1 MFRILVV
8 EDDRSLNKM
17 ICSKLKREEYI
28 TFSAYDG
35 EEAIEVMDREHIDL
49 IVTDIMMPKMNGYEL
64 IKLLRSTSYFLPVL
78 IITAKDQI
86 EDMEKAFSAGTDDYM
101 IKPIN
106 LKEMVLRIRAL
117 LRRAQLE
124 NEKKIIIGNTELD
137 YKALTMTSDN
147 ITEELPPK
155 EFYLL
160 FKLLNNPGKIFT
172 RTELLEEIWGADSD
186 SDERNVDAHIKKIRK
201 RISEKSGFDIETV
214 RGLGYKAVLKTE
226 NNNGKK

>member
-160 FKLLNNPGKIFT
+160 FKLLNNTGKIFT

-226 NNNGKK
+226 NDNGKK

>member
-8 EDDRSLNKM
+8 EDDQSLNKM
-17 ICSKLKREEYI
+17 ICDKLSREEYH
-28 TFSAYDG
+28 TFSAFDG
-35 EEAIEVMDREHIDL
+35 EEAIALLDKEHIDL
-49 IVTDIMMPKMNGYEL
+49 IITDIMMPRMNGYEL

-86 EDMEKAFSAGTDDYM
+86 EDMEKAFMAGTDDYM
-101 IKPIN
+101 MKPLN
-106 LKEMVLRIRAL
+106 LKEMVLRVRAL

-124 NEKKIIIGNTELD
+124 NKKKITIGNATLD
-137 YKALTMTSDN
+137 YEALTMEVGGVKYT
-147 ITEELPPK
+147 LPPK

-172 RTELLEEIWGADSD
+172 RIELLEEIWGVDSD

-201 RISEKSGFDIETV
+201 KIQHAADFDIETV
-214 RGLGYKAVLKTE
+214 RGLGYKAVIA
-226 NNNGKK
+226 KKDHEV